1 MEAKKVNIFAFLMVA
16 VMCAVSI
23 FVCFNKKDNAVDYTN
38 DILAIYKK
46 LDDVDDEF
54 DEVDEKIAKSQG
66 KSAYEIAQDNG
77 FTGTEAEWLLSLKGT
92 DGTNALASVTTQDI
106 FEAYKE
112 AEHKDTGYTYAEFL
126 TYYYSVMEKY
136 DTETATSLALR
147 STVDICYS
155 YTNTTYYV
163 QKGTETSSG
172 KTAYKLDTSKT
183 SGAKGGVAAGAGV
196 IYQMFDSNTDDDY
209 AYDTA
214 YIITN
219 YHVAYLENYTN
230 DSDYVVYYDSSTSN
244 YFLGTLYETENLTT
258 VNSWGS
264 SYQYFLEET
273 IEILST
279 DEGISKHF
287 LNGTN
292 DEYYGIY
299 VYDYQEEQYKI
310 NATFVGGS
318 AENDIAILKVERSK
332 QDSQAVANIFFG
344 TDKAGSFVPASI
356 GDSTNINVGE
366 EIIAVGNPLIA
377 NTYDGMTLQQY
388 KNAYIDAL
396 VLSST
401 SGIVSSVSDEVLFT
415 SLIDSS
421 KTSSMR
427 LIRVDA
433 AINSG
438 NSGGGLYDL
447 YGNLVGIVNSK
458 IASSSYDNVGFAIPI
473 NIAVNIADQVIAQC
487 DGISPT
493 SLNTRIKV
501 FDSENLGFKIANG
514 DTKTAYD
521 ETKKEWNNQKNVVV
535 KITSTSGLA
544 FTSGLLNDD
553 IITEVSFG
561 GKTYSA
567 ELFFNTDYELND
579 LLLKVALTDASI
591 TFKVARVGESSTL
604 EEPSITITLNSSCF
618 AEIA

>member
-1 MEAKKVNIFAFLMVA
+1 MEAKKVNLFAFLMVA

-23 FVCFNKKDNAVDYTN
+23 FVCFNKKDNTVNYSN

-54 DEVDEKIAKSQG
+54 DNVDEKIAKSQG
-66 KSAYEIAQDNG
+66 KSAYDIAKDNG
-77 FTGTEAEWLLSLKGT
+77 FTGTEAEWLLSLKGI
-92 DGTNALASVTTQDI
+92 DGTNALTSVTTQDI
-106 FEAYKE
+106 YLAYKE
-112 AEHKDTGYTYAEFL
+112 AENKGDDFNYEKFL

-163 QKGTETSSG
+163 QQGKETSSG
-172 KTAYKLDTSKT
+172 KTAYKLDTSET
-183 SGAKGGVAAGAGV
+183 SGAKGGVAAGAGI
-196 IYQMFDSNTDDDY
+196 IYQMFDSDTSDNY

-230 DSDYVVYYDSSTSN
+230 DSNYVVYYDSSNDN
-244 YFLGTLYETENLTT
+244 YFLGTLYETKNLIN

-273 IEILST
+273 IEVLST

-344 TDKAGSFVPASI
+344 TSEIGSFVPASI
-356 GDSTNINVGE
+356 GDSTNLNEGREV
-366 EIIAVGNPLIA
+366 IAVGNPLIA
-377 NTYDGMTLQQY
+377 NTYSGMTLEQY
-388 KNAYIDAL
+388 KNAYVDAL

-401 SGIVSSVSDEVLFT
+401 SGIVSSVSDEVLFE

-421 KTSSMR
+421 KTSQMR

-487 DGISPT
+487 DGT
-493 SLNTRIKV
+493 NTRIKV
-501 FDSENLGFKIANG
+501 FDSEELGFNIENG
-514 DTKTAYD
+514 TTKTSYD
-521 ETKKEWNNQKNVVV
+521 ETKKEWNNHKNVVV
-535 KITSTSGLA
+535 KISDTSGLA
-544 FTSGLLNDD
+544 YTSGLRDGD
-553 IITEVSFG
+553 IITEVTFDSN
-561 GKTYSA
+561 TYKA
-567 ELFFNTDYELND
+567 ELFFNEAYELND
-579 LLLKVALTDASI
+579 LLLKVVLTENNI
-591 TFKVARVGESSTL
+591 TFKVARTGAGSTL
-604 EEPSITITLNSSCF
+604 EEPSIVVTLNSDCF
-618 AEIA
+618 TEIA